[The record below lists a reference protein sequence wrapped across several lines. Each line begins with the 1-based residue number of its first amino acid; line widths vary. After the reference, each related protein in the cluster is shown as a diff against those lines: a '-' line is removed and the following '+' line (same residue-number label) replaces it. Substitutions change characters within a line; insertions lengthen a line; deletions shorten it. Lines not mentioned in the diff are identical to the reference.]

1 MISAGSRPRSAPP
14 HGVKRSACRRTKP
27 AHVNPKPTPHTTPPG
42 RTTVVPALIPKSPVL
57 VEMVHLVVA
66 AGTTM
71 AARSLGDQCAPSH
84 GSKAAT
90 AGEGELEQGHEGLS
104 HIL

>member
-1 MISAGSRPRSAPP
+1 
-14 HGVKRSACRRTKP
+14 
-27 AHVNPKPTPHTTPPG
+27 
-42 RTTVVPALIPKSPVL
+42 VPALIPKSPVL

-71 AARSLGDQCAPSH
+71 AARSLGDRCAPSH
-84 GSKAAT
+84 GSEAAT